1 MIRHL
6 YLLKRTVFSIALLA
20 CCCAVVLPCRAGS
33 IGSWKAYLS
42 YHNIT
47 EIEKGGDVLYVL
59 ASNNLFAYNTV
70 DNSIQTFSKM
80 DVLNDCSIKHI
91 AWNNKVKKLLI
102 AYQNNNIDLLEANGN
117 TMNMSEYYHKATIA
131 DKTINSIYI
140 YDQYAYL
147 ATGLGVVKVNMN
159 KAEFSDTYQLNVNVT
174 QVAISGNTIYAK
186 TSNGVYQAQM
196 NNNLIDT
203 KNWSLTTS
211 YPANIFNKDT
221 SVWDQ
226 YIGQL
231 RTLST
236 DGPRYNNFGF
246 LKYANDRLYTTSGGF
261 EFGMERQNMGV
272 VQVLD
277 NDQWII
283 YQDSLESI
291 TGVHFEDMTT
301 LDIDPTDPTRV
312 FSAGKTGLYEFKNGV
327 FTNYWGLKN
336 SPYGSAIPD
345 NNPNYVLVQSILFDK
360 EGNLW
365 TVHSQSK
372 KAPII
377 VLRKDGTW
385 KEIYSD
391 ELMMDDERT
400 MGYLQ
405 NLMFDS
411 RGLLWFCNNHWIN
424 TALIWYNINTEKLH
438 TFTYFINEDGTR
450 VEVNTV
456 QCVAEDLEGNI
467 WIGTNVGPLMLKAED
482 INEDNPEFIQVKVPR
497 NDGTNYADY
506 LLSGVDI
513 SGIAVD
519 GGNRKWFIT
528 KENGVYL
535 MGADNIT
542 QIHHFTAENSPLL
555 SNTLQSI
562 AINDKTGEVFFGTDR
577 GLCSFMSDASAVA
590 EEMTKDNVYAYPN
603 PVRPD
608 YTGLITVTGLTY
620 NADVKIVTAN
630 GTLVAEGRSNG
641 GTFTWDGCDQRNGK
655 RVASGVYMVQTAT
668 ADGEK
673 GTVCKIAIV
682 R

>member
-20 CCCAVVLPCRAGS
+20 CCYAVVLPCRAGS

-186 TSNGVYQAQM
+186 TNNGVYQAQM

-283 YQDSLESI
+283 YQD
-291 TGVHFEDMTT
+291 
-301 LDIDPTDPTRV
+301 
-312 FSAGKTGLYEFKNGV
+312 
-327 FTNYWGLKN
+327 
-336 SPYGSAIPD
+336 
-345 NNPNYVLVQSILFDK
+345 
-360 EGNLW
+360 
-365 TVHSQSK
+365 
-372 KAPII
+372 
-377 VLRKDGTW
+377 
-385 KEIYSD
+385 
-391 ELMMDDERT
+391 
-400 MGYLQ
+400 
-405 NLMFDS
+405 
-411 RGLLWFCNNHWIN
+411 
-424 TALIWYNINTEKLH
+424 
-438 TFTYFINEDGTR
+438 
-450 VEVNTV
+450 
-456 QCVAEDLEGNI
+456 
-467 WIGTNVGPLMLKAED
+467 
-482 INEDNPEFIQVKVPR
+482 
-497 NDGTNYADY
+497 
-506 LLSGVDI
+506 
-513 SGIAVD
+513 
-519 GGNRKWFIT
+519 
-528 KENGVYL
+528 
-535 MGADNIT
+535 
-542 QIHHFTAENSPLL
+542 
-555 SNTLQSI
+555 
-562 AINDKTGEVFFGTDR
+562 
-577 GLCSFMSDASAVA
+577 
-590 EEMTKDNVYAYPN
+590 
-603 PVRPD
+603 
-608 YTGLITVTGLTY
+608 
-620 NADVKIVTAN
+620 
-630 GTLVAEGRSNG
+630 
-641 GTFTWDGCDQRNGK
+641 
-655 RVASGVYMVQTAT
+655 
-668 ADGEK
+668 
-673 GTVCKIAIV
+673 
-682 R
+682 